1 MSNARYGFRTFTTGE
16 VRTLARKG
24 VLQFVETGFFSD
36 LFGMPDVAISM
47 RKLRSAATNCI
58 RVRRSS
64 DNAEQDFGFTGGS
77 ANSPL
82 DTAAVVSFVG
92 AGNDGFITTFYDQS
106 TNGNDGLQS
115 TSTNQPLIV
124 QNGTLVDSASLPALF
139 FTTSSPFYWLDIAN
153 VNGKTTITAF
163 RVTDTSDTKYCVL
176 NCGQGNA
183 RHGFI
188 ADSGNNN
195 TFLTNLYGA
204 SPLLFANGS
213 SFTGTTRNDVYN
225 FLNGRKIVVERGDT
239 SNWGGTFRF
248 GGMPDGFDYS
258 GKMQE
263 LIIYFSD
270 KTADRTAIETNIDDY
285 YNVL

>member
-24 VLQFVETGFFSD
+24 VLPFVPGFFSN

-47 RKLRSAATNCI
+47 RKLTSGATNCI
-58 RVRRSS
+58 KVRRSS
-64 DNAEQDFGFTGGS
+64 DNAEQDFGFTGTTP
-77 ANSPL
+77 NSPL

-106 TNGNDGLQS
+106 TNGNNGTQS

-124 QNGTLVDSASLPALF
+124 QNGTLVDSASIAALL
-139 FTTSSPFYWLDIAN
+139 FTTSTPFKWLNFSN
-153 VNGKTTITAF
+153 VSGKTTITSF
-163 RVTDTSDTKYCVL
+163 RVVDTNDTKYL
-176 NCGQGNA
+176 TLSDGAQF
-183 RHGFI
+183 GFVAEQSSASTSI
-188 ADSGNNN
+188 TGG
-195 TFLTNLYGA
+195 YGA
-204 SPLLFANGS
+204 SPSLFANGS
-213 SFTGTTRNDVYN
+213 TFTGTTRNNVYN
-225 FLNGRKIVVERGDT
+225 FLDGRKIVVEVGST
-239 SNWGGTFRF
+239 TLFGSFRF
-248 GGMPDGFDYS
+248 GGYQIASFDYK

-270 KTADRTAIETNIDDY
+270 KTADRTDIETNIDDY

>member
-24 VLQFVETGFFSD
+24 VLPFVAGYFSD
-36 LFGMPDVAISM
+36 IFGMPDVAISM
-47 RKLRSAATNCI
+47 RRLTAGATNCI
-58 RVRRSS
+58 KVRRSS
-64 DNAEQDFGFTGGS
+64 DNAEQDFGFTGS
-77 ANSPL
+77 TANSPL

-106 TNGNDGLQS
+106 TNGNNGTQS

-124 QNGTLVDSASLPALF
+124 QNGTLVDSASIAALL
-139 FTTSSPFYWLDIAN
+139 FTTSTPYKWLNIAN
-153 VNGKTTITAF
+153 VVGKTTITSF
-163 RVTDTSDTKYCVL
+163 RVVDTNDTKYISL
-176 NCGQGNA
+176 SDGG
-183 RHGFI
+183 RFGFLAQQSSSDTSI
-188 ADSGNNN
+188 TS
-195 TFLTNLYGA
+195 TYGA
-204 SPLLFANGS
+204 SPLLFANGT

-225 FLNGRKIVVERGDT
+225 LIDGRKIVVERGST
-239 SNWGGTFRF
+239 SAWVGTFRF
-248 GGMPDGFDYS
+248 GGYQFGDFDYK

-270 KTADRTAIETNIDDY
+270 KTSDRTAIEDNIDAY